1 MLTFF
6 SLHFQPGITLLL
18 INLHGSAI
26 NRVSVAS
33 EGTHGHTARKHGRKF
48 AQAAAGAMREEYHL
62 TPKDGDIQ
70 SQVMMLN
77 GRALVTDADGNIP
90 RMEPARVDGAQH
102 IVVAPYSIVF
112 AHIPYFHAPAC
123 S

>member
-1 MLTFF
+1 
-6 SLHFQPGITLLL
+6 LHFQPGITLLL

-62 TPKDGDIQ
+62 TPKDSDIQ